1 MLQKKIEINKFYK
14 TINIQSKSN
23 MELVNNDAI
32 IQTIT
37 CPITWC
43 VMEDPVQGND
53 GNTYERSAIVAALQI
68 KKESPITRQPMTM
81 SDLKVNVALRYL
93 CDKYHEMARNV
104 SVPLVT
110 NPLSKPII
118 LDHAINKNANKLL
131 LTFNVNEESFPK
143 DLSAGHLS
151 QDIVLVIDRSGSM
164 HSQVEA
170 KDRNGQN
177 LENGLSIQDIVNHSA
192 KTVVKTLDAHSRI
205 CIIKFDGA
213 IDIVTPLTYAT
224 EPNKVQIM
232 TSIDSI
238 KPGGQ
243 TNIWGAIEKALEI
256 LDTREDKSRNSAILM
271 LTDGIPNVSPAQG
284 EVETLKRLRKT
295 KNFTTPIYTFG
306 FGYNLQPTL
315 LYNLAK
321 YSNGGNAHIPDGNMI
336 ATVFCNFIAT
346 ILCTVVM
353 NLQLHITPKQ
363 TNSASFNNLLVGD
376 FAYSFDPI
384 NQKYIYDIGT
394 VQHQQERNI
403 VLNFENKLD
412 FTYYYTYTIGG
423 QYYTSTEHSVD
434 ADSIAHYARNIT
446 SNSHILR
453 ATSVEYIR
461 KMINSNRINNL
472 LSTQASYDEL
482 VNLLELNR
490 CVHSQSFVD
499 GLLKNIKGDFANIGQ
514 VKLAIDQ
521 KYFKRWGEFYLDQLS
536 RSLNQQIKP
545 NFKDEGCMFGGEV
558 FETLVDKSSDIFNSL
573 EAPKPSLVV
582 YSNPQTSGNMF
593 YRGLSSMPSS
603 APISMASYNDPHG
616 GCVDSY
622 CMIAMFN
629 GTSKRLKDVQKF
641 DIIKSIDEN
650 NKIVGAK
657 VLCVVETIIE
667 SGIRNY
673 VSVNDVLI
681 TPWHPIKIG
690 LHGKEE
696 TWCFPGELFS
706 TYSYSSSSMITL
718 VLENHHVM
726 FINGLKCITL
736 GHNFTNHSKLIHPY
750 YGTNKVIENL
760 MHYFPE
766 DYANGKISV
775 KDSQISY
782 HTTTTNITQSVV
794 YYNTT
799 SLKEP
804 LLVY

>member
-1 MLQKKIEINKFYK
+1 
-14 TINIQSKSN
+14 
-23 MELVNNDAI
+23 MELFNNDAI
-32 IQTIT
+32 VQTIT
-37 CPITWC
+37 CPITC
-43 VMEDPVQGND
+43 CIMKDPVQGND
-53 GNTYERSAIVAALQI
+53 GNTYERSAIISALTI
-68 KKESPITRQPMTM
+68 KQESPITRQPMRI
-81 SDLKVNVALRYL
+81 SDLKVNVALRFL
-93 CDKYHEMARNV
+93 CDKYHQTLQ
-104 SVPLVT
+104 SVT
-110 NPLSKPII
+110 TQSSQDRLSKPII
-118 LDHAINKNANKLL
+118 LDHAINKNNDKLL
-131 LTFNVNEESFPK
+131 LTFNVNKESFPK
-143 DLSAGHLS
+143 DLSEGHLS

-192 KTVVKTLDAHSRI
+192 KTVVQTLDAHSRI
-205 CIIKFDGA
+205 CIIKFDNV
-213 IDIVTPLTYAT
+213 IDIVTPLMYAT
-224 EPNKVQIM
+224 ETNKVQIM
-232 TSIDSI
+232 TSINSI

-243 TNIWGAIEKALEI
+243 TNIWGAIEKALQI
-256 LDTREDKSRNSAILM
+256 LDGREDKSRNSAILM

-346 ILCTVVM
+346 ILCSVVM

-376 FAYSFDPI
+376 FAYNYDPI

-394 VQHQQERNI
+394 VQVQQERNI
-403 VLNFENKLD
+403 VLNFEDKLD
-412 FTYYYTYTIGG
+412 FTYYYTYTIEGKS
-423 QYYTSTEHSVD
+423 YTSSVHSVN
-434 ADSIAHYARNIT
+434 ADSIAHCVNNPAL
-446 SNSHILR
+446 NSHIYR

-461 KMINSNRINNL
+461 KMINANRINNL
-472 LSTQASYDEL
+472 LSTQTNYDEL
-482 VNLLELNR
+482 VKLLEENK
-490 CVHSQSFVD
+490 CSTSQPFVD

-521 KYFKRWGEFYLDQLS
+521 KYFRRWGEFYLDQLS

-558 FETLVDKSSDIFNSL
+558 FEALVDKSSDIFNSL
-573 EAPKPSLVV
+573 EAPTPSLVV
-582 YSNPQTSGNMF
+582 QQNSGNMF
-593 YRGLSSMPSS
+593 YRGLNLAPQ

-622 CMIAMFN
+622 CNIAMFD
-629 GTSKRLKDVQKF
+629 GTSKLLKDVQKF

-657 VLCVVETIIE
+657 VLCVLETLIE
-667 SGIRNY
+667 SGTRDY

-690 LHGKEE
+690 LHGKPE

-706 TYSYSSSSMITL
+706 TFKFPSSSMITL

-760 MHYFPE
+760 NYYFPE
-766 DYANGKISV
+766 DYAQGKITV
-775 KDSQISY
+775 KDTHINYKMSN
-782 HTTTTNITQSVV
+782 NITESVV
-794 YYNTT
+794 YH
-799 SLKEP
+799 SQALC
-804 LLVY
+804 VY

>member
-1 MLQKKIEINKFYK
+1 
-14 TINIQSKSN
+14 
-23 MELVNNDAI
+23 MELFNNDAI
-32 IQTIT
+32 VQTIT
-37 CPITWC
+37 CPITCC
-43 VMEDPVQGND
+43 VMKDPVQGND
-53 GNTYERSAIVAALQI
+53 GNTYERSAIMSALTI
-68 KKESPITRQPMTM
+68 KQESPITRQPMNI
-81 SDLKVNVALRYL
+81 SDLKVNVALRFL
-93 CDKYHEMARNV
+93 CDKYHQTFKNATTQN
-104 SVPLVT
+104 T
-110 NPLSKPII
+110 QDPLSKPII
-118 LDHAINKNANKLL
+118 LDHTISKNNDKLL

-143 DLSAGHLS
+143 NLNTCHLS

-205 CIIKFDGA
+205 CIIKFDNI
-213 IDIVTPLTYAT
+213 IDIVTPLMYAT
-224 EPNKVQIM
+224 ETNKVQIM
-232 TSIDSI
+232 TSIDTI

-243 TNIWGAIEKALEI
+243 TNIWGAIDKALQI
-256 LDTREDKSRNSAILM
+256 LDSRDDKSRNSAILM

-346 ILCTVVM
+346 ILCSVVM

-376 FAYSFDPI
+376 FAYNYDPI

-394 VQHQQERNI
+394 VQVQQERNI
-403 VLNFENKLD
+403 VLNFKDKLD
-412 FTYYYTYTIGG
+412 FDYYYTYAIGG
-423 QYYTSTEHSVD
+423 QSYTSIVQSVN
-434 ADSIAHYARNIT
+434 ADSISRYVTNID
-446 SNSHILR
+446 SYSHIYR

-461 KMINSNRINNL
+461 KMINSNRINNI
-472 LSTQASYDEL
+472 LSTQANYDEL
-482 VNLLELNR
+482 VKLLEENK
-490 CVHSQSFVD
+490 CSHSQPFVD

-514 VKLAIDQ
+514 VKLAIDT
-521 KYFKRWGEFYLDQLS
+521 KYFRRWGEFYLDQLS

-558 FETLVDKSSDIFNSL
+558 FEALVDKSSDIFNSL
-573 EAPKPSLVV
+573 EPPTPSLV
-582 YSNPQTSGNMF
+582 GNMF
-593 YRGLSSMPSS
+593 YRSLPSS
-603 APISMASYNDPHG
+603 APISMASYNDPQG

-622 CMIAMFN
+622 CKIAMFD
-629 GTSKRLKDVQKF
+629 GTSKLLKDVQKF
-641 DIIKSIDEN
+641 DIIKSIDQN

-657 VLCVVETIIE
+657 VLCVLETLIE
-667 SGIRNY
+667 SGYRDYTNING
-673 VSVNDVLI
+673 VLI
-681 TPWHPIKIG
+681 TPWHPIKFG
-690 LHGKEE
+690 LYGKEE

-706 TYSYSSSSMITL
+706 TYSFPSSSMITL

-726 FINGLKCITL
+726 IINGLKCITL
-736 GHNFTNHSKLIHPY
+736 GHNFTYHPKLIHPY

-766 DYANGKISV
+766 DFANGKISV
-775 KDSQISY
+775 KDTHISY
-782 HTTTTNITQSVV
+782 HTSQTSNITQSVI

-799 SLKEP
+799 CLKKP
-804 LLVY
+804 LVAY

>member
-1 MLQKKIEINKFYK
+1 
-14 TINIQSKSN
+14 
-23 MELVNNDAI
+23 MELFNNDTI

-37 CPITWC
+37 CPITQC
-43 VMEDPVQGND
+43 VMKDPVQGND
-53 GNTYERSAIVAALQI
+53 GNTYERSAITSALAI
-68 KKESPITRQPMTM
+68 KQESPITRQPMRI
-81 SDLKVNVALRYL
+81 SDLKVNVALRFL
-93 CDKYHEMARNV
+93 CDKYHQTSQ
-104 SVPLVT
+104 SVTTQHNEDPS
-110 NPLSKPII
+110 SKPII
-118 LDHAINKNANKLL
+118 LDHSISKNNNKLL

-143 DLSAGHLS
+143 NLSAGHLS

-164 HSQVEA
+164 HTQVEA

-192 KTVVKTLDAHSRI
+192 KTIVQTLDTQSRI
-205 CIIKFDGA
+205 CIIKFDNV
-213 IDIVTPLTYAT
+213 IDVVTPLMYAT
-224 EPNKVQIM
+224 EINKIQIM
-232 TSIDSI
+232 TSIDTI

-243 TNIWGAIEKALEI
+243 TNIWGALEKALQI
-256 LDTREDKSRNSAILM
+256 LDGREDKSRNSAILM

-306 FGYNLQPTL
+306 FGYNLQTTL

-346 ILCTVVM
+346 ILCSVVM

-376 FAYSFDPI
+376 FAYNYDPI

-394 VQHQQERNI
+394 IQLQQERNI
-403 VLNFENKLD
+403 VLNFEDKLD
-412 FTYYYTYTIGG
+412 FTYYYTYAIGG
-423 QYYTSTEHSVD
+423 KSYTSNVYSVN
-434 ADSIAHYARNIT
+434 ADSIASYVTNID
-446 SNSHILR
+446 SNSHIYR
-453 ATSVEYIR
+453 ATCVEYIR

-472 LSTQASYDEL
+472 LSTETSYNEL
-482 VNLLELNR
+482 VKLLEENKYS
-490 CVHSQSFVD
+490 HSQPFVD

-514 VKLAIDQ
+514 VKLAIDT
-521 KYFKRWGEFYLDQLS
+521 KYFRRWGEFYLDQLS

-558 FETLVDKSSDIFNSL
+558 FEALVDKSSDIFNSL
-573 EAPKPSLVV
+573 EPPTPSLVAQQN
-582 YSNPQTSGNMF
+582 SRNML
-593 YRGLSSMPSS
+593 YRSLPSS
-603 APISMASYNDPHG
+603 APISMASYNDPRG

-622 CMIAMFN
+622 CKIAMFD
-629 GTSKRLKDVQKF
+629 GTSKLLKDVKKF

-657 VLCVVETIIE
+657 VLCVVETLIE
-667 SGIRNY
+667 SGYRNY
-673 VSVNDVLI
+673 VNINGVLI
-681 TPWHPIKIG
+681 TPWHPIKFG
-690 LHGKEE
+690 LHGKTE
-696 TWCFPGELFS
+696 TWWFPGELFS
-706 TYSYSSSSMITL
+706 TYSYPSTSMITL

-726 FINGLKCITL
+726 IINGLKCITL
-736 GHNFTNHSKLIHPY
+736 GHNFTNHTKLIHPY

-760 MHYFPE
+760 MYYFPE
-766 DYANGKISV
+766 DYEHGKISV
-775 KDSQISY
+775 KDSHIGY
-782 HTTTTNITQSVV
+782 HTTSTSTSTITQSVV

-799 SLKEP
+799 SVKEP
-804 LLVY
+804 LVVC

>member
-1 MLQKKIEINKFYK
+1 
-14 TINIQSKSN
+14 
-23 MELVNNDAI
+23 MELINNDTI

-37 CPITWC
+37 CPITQC
-43 VMEDPVQGND
+43 VMKDPVQGND
-53 GNTYERSAIVAALQI
+53 GNTYERSAIISALTI
-68 KKESPITRQPMTM
+68 KQESPITRQPMRV
-81 SDLKVNVALRYL
+81 SDLKVNVALRFL
-93 CDKYHEMARNV
+93 CDKYHQISQ
-104 SVPLVT
+104 SVTTQHTEHPS
-110 NPLSKPII
+110 SKPII
-118 LDHAINKNANKLL
+118 LDHTISKNNSKLL

-143 DLSAGHLS
+143 NLSAGHLS
-151 QDIVLVIDRSGSM
+151 QDVVLVIDRSGSM

-177 LENGLSIQDIVNHSA
+177 MENGLSIQDIVNHSA
-192 KTVVKTLDAHSRI
+192 KTIVKTLDPHSRI
-205 CIIKFDGA
+205 CIIKFDNI
-213 IDIVTPLTYAT
+213 IDIVTPLMYAT
-224 EPNKVQIM
+224 ETNKVQIM
-232 TSIDSI
+232 TSIDTI

-243 TNIWGAIEKALEI
+243 TNIWGALEKALQI
-256 LDTREDKSRNSAILM
+256 LDGREDKSRNSAILM

-306 FGYNLQPTL
+306 FGYNLQTTL

-346 ILCTVVM
+346 ILCSVVM
-353 NLQLHITPKQ
+353 NLQLHITPKR

-376 FAYSFDPI
+376 FAYNYDPI

-394 VQHQQERNI
+394 VQLQQERNI
-403 VLNFENKLD
+403 VLNFEDKLD
-412 FTYYYTYTIGG
+412 FDYYYTYAIGG
-423 QYYTSTEHSVD
+423 QSYTSTGHNVN
-434 ADSIAHYARNIT
+434 ADSIARYVTNID
-446 SNSHILR
+446 SNSHIYR
-453 ATSVEYIR
+453 ATCVEYIR
-461 KMINSNRINNL
+461 KMINANRINNL

-482 VNLLELNR
+482 VKLLEENKYS
-490 CVHSQSFVD
+490 HSQPFVD

-514 VKLAIDQ
+514 VKLAIDT
-521 KYFKRWGEFYLDQLS
+521 KYFRRWGEFYLDQLS

-558 FETLVDKSSDIFNSL
+558 FEALVDKSSDIFNSL
-573 EAPKPSLVV
+573 EPPTPSLVV
-582 YSNPQTSGNMF
+582 QQSGNMF
-593 YRGLSSMPSS
+593 YRSLPSS

-622 CMIAMFN
+622 CKIAMFD
-629 GTSKRLKDVQKF
+629 GTSKLLKDVQKF

-657 VLCVVETIIE
+657 VLCVVETLIE
-667 SGIRNY
+667 SGYRDY
-673 VSVNDVLI
+673 VNINGVLI
-681 TPWHPIKIG
+681 TPWHPIKFG
-690 LHGKEE
+690 LHGKTE
-696 TWCFPGELFS
+696 TWWFPGELFS
-706 TYSYSSSSMITL
+706 TYSYPSSSMITL
-718 VLENHHVM
+718 VLETHHVM

-760 MHYFPE
+760 MYYFPE
-766 DYANGKISV
+766 DYAHGKISV
-775 KDSQISY
+775 KSKHIGY
-782 HTTTTNITQSVV
+782 HTTSTSTSTSTSTITHSVV

-799 SLKEP
+799 SVKEP
-804 LLVY
+804 LVIY

>member
-1 MLQKKIEINKFYK
+1 
-14 TINIQSKSN
+14 
-23 MELVNNDAI
+23 MELLNNDAI

-37 CPITWC
+37 CPITCC
-43 VMEDPVQGND
+43 VMTNPVQGND

-68 KKESPITRQPMTM
+68 KQESPITRQPMTLT
-81 SDLKVNVALRYL
+81 DLKVNVALRFL

-104 SVPLVT
+104 SAPLVAE
-110 NPLSKPII
+110 PLSKPII
-118 LDHAINKNANKLL
+118 LDHSISKNTNKLL
-131 LTFNVNEESFPK
+131 LTFNVNNESFPK

-192 KTVVKTLDAHSRI
+192 KTVVQTLDPQSRI
-205 CIIKFDGA
+205 CIIKFDGT
-213 IDIVTPLTYAT
+213 IDIVTPLMYAT
-224 EPNKVQIM
+224 ETNKVQIM

-238 KPGGQ
+238 KPDGQ

-256 LDTREDKSRNSAILM
+256 LDTRADKSRNSAILM
-271 LTDGIPNVSPAQG
+271 LTDGIPNISPAQG
-284 EVETLKRLRKT
+284 EVETLKKLRKT

-346 ILCTVVM
+346 ILCSVVM
-353 NLQLHITPKQ
+353 NLQLHVIPKENN
-363 TNSASFNNLLVGD
+363 TSCFNNLCVGD
-376 FAYSFDPI
+376 FAYTYDPI

-394 VQHQQERNI
+394 VQYQQERNV
-403 VLNFENKLD
+403 VLNFEDKLD
-412 FTYYYTYTIGG
+412 FIYYYTYTIGG
-423 QYYTSTEHSVD
+423 KLFTSPSVSVN
-434 ADSIAHYARNIT
+434 ANSIVHYLTNENMNT
-446 SNSHILR
+446 HIIR
-453 ATSVEYIR
+453 ASAVEYIR
-461 KMINSNRINNL
+461 KMINANRINNL

-482 VNLLELNR
+482 VKLLEENK
-490 CVHSQSFVD
+490 CAFSQSFVD

-545 NFKDEGCMFGGEV
+545 NFKDEGCMFGGAV
-558 FETLVDKSSDIFNSL
+558 FEALVDKSSDIFNNL
-573 EAPKPSLVV
+573 KPPTPSLIVH
-582 YSNPQTSGNMF
+582 NTSPSTGNIF
-593 YRGLSSMPSS
+593 YRSLS
-603 APISMASYNDPHG
+603 SMASYNDPRG

-622 CMIAMFN
+622 CMITMFN
-629 GTSKRLKDVQKF
+629 GTSKRLKDVKKF
-641 DIIKSIDEN
+641 DIIKSIDKN

-667 SGIRNY
+667 SGYRDY
-673 VSVNDVLI
+673 VSVNGVLI
-681 TPWHPIKIG
+681 TPWHPIKFG

-706 TYSYSSSSMITL
+706 TFKFPSSSMITL

-726 FINGLKCITL
+726 FIGGLKCITL

-760 MHYFPE
+760 NHYFPE

-775 KDSQISY
+775 KDSHISY
-782 HTTTTNITQSVV
+782 HTTSTATSTITESVV
-794 YYNTT
+794 YNTQ
-799 SLKEP
+799 SLC
-804 LLVY
+804 VY

>member
-1 MLQKKIEINKFYK
+1 
-14 TINIQSKSN
+14 
-23 MELVNNDAI
+23 MELFNNDAI

-37 CPITWC
+37 CPITHC
-43 VMEDPVQGND
+43 VMKDPVQGND
-53 GNTYERSAIVAALQI
+53 GNTYERSAIVAALAI
-68 KKESPITRQPMTM
+68 KQESPITREPMRT
-81 SDLKVNVALRYL
+81 SDLKVNVPLRFL
-93 CDKYHEMARNV
+93 CDKYHQTLT
-104 SVPLVT
+104 SVTTQHPS
-110 NPLSKPII
+110 SKPII
-118 LDHAINKNANKLL
+118 LDHTITKSNSKLL
-131 LTFNVNEESFPK
+131 LTFNVNKESFPK
-143 DLSAGHLS
+143 DLGAGHLS

-192 KTVVKTLDAHSRI
+192 KTVVQTLDEHSRI
-205 CIIKFDGA
+205 CIIKFDNV
-213 IDIVTPLTYAT
+213 IDVVTPLMYAT
-224 EPNKVQIM
+224 EANKVQIM
-232 TSIDSI
+232 TSINSI

-243 TNIWGAIEKALEI
+243 TNIWGALEKALQI
-256 LDTREDKSRNSAILM
+256 LDGRDDKTRNSAILM

-306 FGYNLQPTL
+306 FGYNLQTTL
-315 LYNLAK
+315 LYDLAK

-346 ILCTVVM
+346 ILCSVVM

-394 VQHQQERNI
+394 VQVQQERNI
-403 VLNFENKLD
+403 VLNFEDKLD
-412 FTYYYTYTIGG
+412 FDYYYTYAIGG
-423 QYYTSTEHSVD
+423 QSYTSIRHSVN
-434 ADSIAHYARNIT
+434 ADSIAHYVNNPAL
-446 SNSHILR
+446 NSHIYR

-472 LSTQASYDEL
+472 LSTEANYNEL
-482 VNLLELNR
+482 VKLLEENK
-490 CVHSQSFVD
+490 CSHSQAFVN

-514 VKLAIDQ
+514 VKLAIDT
-521 KYFKRWGEFYLDQLS
+521 KYFRRWGEFYLDQLS

-558 FETLVDKSSDIFNSL
+558 FEALVDKSSDIFNSL

-582 YSNPQTSGNMF
+582 HNHAQNSGNMF
-593 YRGLSSMPSS
+593 YRGLSASS
-603 APISMASYNDPHG
+603 GPISMASYNDPHG

-622 CMIAMFN
+622 CTINMFN
-629 GTSKRLKDVQKF
+629 GTSKLLKDVKKF

-657 VLCVVETIIE
+657 VLCVVETLIG
-667 SGIRNY
+667 SGYRDYANING
-673 VSVNDVLI
+673 VLI

-690 LHGKEE
+690 LHGKKE
-696 TWCFPGELFS
+696 TWHFPGELFS
-706 TYSYSSSSMITL
+706 TFKLPSSSMITL

-760 MHYFPE
+760 NHYFPE
-766 DYANGKISV
+766 EYANGKITV
-775 KDSQISY
+775 QDSHISY
-782 HTTTTNITQSVV
+782 HTKSTSTSTITEGVV
-794 YYNTT
+794 YYNTA

-804 LLVY
+804 LVVY

>member
-1 MLQKKIEINKFYK
+1 
-14 TINIQSKSN
+14 
-23 MELVNNDAI
+23 MELFNNDAI

-37 CPITWC
+37 CPITHC
-43 VMEDPVQGND
+43 VMKDPVQGND
-53 GNTYERSAIVAALQI
+53 GNTYERSAIISALAI
-68 KKESPITRQPMTM
+68 KQESPITREPMRT
-81 SDLKVNVALRYL
+81 SDLKVNVALRFL
-93 CDKYHEMARNV
+93 CDKYHQAFQSATSQHAEDP
-104 SVPLVT
+104 S
-110 NPLSKPII
+110 SKPII
-118 LDHAINKNANKLL
+118 LDHTISKNNSKLL
-131 LTFNVNEESFPK
+131 LTFNVNNESFPK

-177 LENGLSIQDIVNHSA
+177 MENGLSIQDIVNHSA
-192 KTVVKTLDAHSRI
+192 KTIVQTLDAQSRI
-205 CIIKFDGA
+205 CIIKFDNV
-213 IDIVTPLTYAT
+213 IEVVVPLMCACNA
-224 EPNKVQIM
+224 NKVQIM
-232 TSIDSI
+232 ESIDTI

-243 TNIWGAIEKALEI
+243 TNIWGAVEKALQI
-256 LDTREDKSRNSAILM
+256 LDSRDDKSRNSAILM

-306 FGYNLQPTL
+306 FGYNLQTTL

-346 ILCTVVM
+346 ILCSVVM

-363 TNSASFNNLLVGD
+363 NNSATFNNLLVGD

-384 NQKYIYDIGT
+384 NEKYIYDIGT
-394 VQHQQERNI
+394 VQVQQERNI
-403 VLNFENKLD
+403 VLNFEDKLD
-412 FTYYYTYTIGG
+412 FDYYYTYAIGG
-423 QYYTSTEHSVD
+423 KSYTSTVISVTP
-434 ADSIAHYARNIT
+434 DSIAHCVNNP
-446 SNSHILR
+446 SLNSHIYR

-472 LSTQASYDEL
+472 LSTEANYNEL
-482 VNLLELNR
+482 VKLLEENK
-490 CVHSQSFVD
+490 CPHSQPFVN

-514 VKLAIDQ
+514 VKLAIDT

-558 FETLVDKSSDIFNSL
+558 FEALVDKSSDIFNSL
-573 EAPKPSLVV
+573 APPKPSLVV
-582 YSNPQTSGNMF
+582 HNHAQNSGNMF
-593 YRGLSSMPSS
+593 YRGFSSLSSS
-603 APISMASYNDPHG
+603 APISMASYNDPQG
-616 GCVDSY
+616 GCIDSY
-622 CMIAMFN
+622 CRISMFN
-629 GTSKRLKDVQKF
+629 GTSKLLKDVKKF

-657 VLCVVETIIE
+657 VLCVVETLIE
-667 SGIRNY
+667 SGYRDYANING
-673 VSVNDVLI
+673 VLI

-690 LHGKEE
+690 LHGKKE

-706 TYSYSSSSMITL
+706 TYSYPSSSMITL

-760 MHYFPE
+760 NYYFPE
-766 DYANGKISV
+766 DYAHGKITV
-775 KDSQISY
+775 KDTHINYKMSG
-782 HTTTTNITQSVV
+782 NITESVV
-794 YYNTT
+794 YH
-799 SLKEP
+799 SQALC
-804 LLVY
+804 VY

>member
-1 MLQKKIEINKFYK
+1 
-14 TINIQSKSN
+14 
-23 MELVNNDAI
+23 MELLNNDAI

-37 CPITWC
+37 CPITCC
-43 VMEDPVQGND
+43 VMTNPVQGND

-68 KKESPITRQPMTM
+68 KQESPITRQPMTLT
-81 SDLKVNVALRYL
+81 DLKVNVALRFL

-104 SVPLVT
+104 SAPLVAE
-110 NPLSKPII
+110 PLSKPII
-118 LDHAINKNANKLL
+118 LDHSISKNTNKLL
-131 LTFNVNEESFPK
+131 LTFNVNNESFPK

-192 KTVVKTLDAHSRI
+192 KTVVQTLDPQSRI
-205 CIIKFDGA
+205 CIIKFDGT
-213 IDIVTPLTYAT
+213 IDIVTPLMYAT
-224 EPNKVQIM
+224 ETNKVQIM

-238 KPGGQ
+238 KPDGQ

-256 LDTREDKSRNSAILM
+256 LDTRADKSRNSAILM
-271 LTDGIPNVSPAQG
+271 LTDGIPNISPAQG
-284 EVETLKRLRKT
+284 EVETLKKLRKT

-346 ILCTVVM
+346 ILCSVIM
-353 NLQLHITPKQ
+353 NLQLHVIPKEN
-363 TNSASFNNLLVGD
+363 NSACFNNLCVGD
-376 FAYSFDPI
+376 FAYTYDPI

-394 VQHQQERNI
+394 VQYQQERNV
-403 VLNFENKLD
+403 VLNFEDKLD
-412 FTYYYTYTIGG
+412 FIYYYTYTIGG
-423 QYYTSTEHSVD
+423 KLFTSRSVSVN
-434 ADSIAHYARNIT
+434 ANSIVHYLTNENMNT
-446 SNSHILR
+446 HIIR
-453 ATSVEYIR
+453 ASAVEYIR
-461 KMINSNRINNL
+461 KMINANRINNL

-482 VNLLELNR
+482 VKLLEENK
-490 CVHSQSFVD
+490 CAFSQSFVD

-545 NFKDEGCMFGGEV
+545 NFKDEGCMFGGAV
-558 FETLVDKSSDIFNSL
+558 FEALVDKSSDIFNNL
-573 EAPKPSLVV
+573 KPPTPSLIVH
-582 YSNPQTSGNMF
+582 NTSPSTGNVF
-593 YRGLSSMPSS
+593 YRSLS
-603 APISMASYNDPHG
+603 SMASYNDPRG

-622 CMIAMFN
+622 CMITMFN
-629 GTSKRLKDVQKF
+629 GTSKRLKDVKKF
-641 DIIKSIDEN
+641 DIIKSIDKN

-667 SGIRNY
+667 SGYRDY
-673 VSVNDVLI
+673 VSVNGVLI
-681 TPWHPIKIG
+681 TPWHPIKFG

-706 TYSYSSSSMITL
+706 TFKFPSSSMITL

-726 FINGLKCITL
+726 FIGGLKCITL

-760 MHYFPE
+760 NHYFPE

-775 KDSQISY
+775 KDSHISY
-782 HTTTTNITQSVV
+782 HTTSTATSTITESVV
-794 YYNTT
+794 YNTQ
-799 SLKEP
+799 SLC
-804 LLVY
+804 VY

>member
-1 MLQKKIEINKFYK
+1 
-14 TINIQSKSN
+14 
-23 MELVNNDAI
+23 MELLNNDAI

-37 CPITWC
+37 CPITCC
-43 VMEDPVQGND
+43 VMTYPVQGND

-68 KKESPITRQPMTM
+68 KQESPITRQPMTLA
-81 SDLKVNVALRYL
+81 DLKVNVPLRFL

-104 SVPLVT
+104 SVSHVAE
-110 NPLSKPII
+110 PLSKPII
-118 LDHAINKNANKLL
+118 LDHSISKNTNKLL
-131 LTFNVNEESFPK
+131 LTFNVNKESFPK
-143 DLSAGHLS
+143 DLNAGHLS

-164 HSQVEA
+164 QSQVEA

-192 KTVVKTLDAHSRI
+192 KTVVKTLDPHSRI
-205 CIIKFDGA
+205 CIIKFDGT
-213 IDIVTPLTYAT
+213 IDIVTPLMFAT

-256 LDTREDKSRNSAILM
+256 LDTRADKSRNSAILM

-284 EVETLKRLRKT
+284 EVETLKKLRKT

-306 FGYNLQPTL
+306 FGYNLQPSL

-346 ILCTVVM
+346 ILCSVVM
-353 NLQLHITPKQ
+353 NLQLHVIPKENN
-363 TNSASFNNLLVGD
+363 TSCFNNLCIGD
-376 FAYSFDPI
+376 YAYTYDPI

-394 VQHQQERNI
+394 VQYQQERNI
-403 VLNFENKLD
+403 VLNFEDKLD
-412 FTYYYTYTIGG
+412 FVYYYTYTIEG
-423 QYYTSTEHSVD
+423 QLYTSPSVSVN
-434 ADSIAHYARNIT
+434 ADSIVHYLTNENMNAHIYRT
-446 SNSHILR
+446 S
-453 ATSVEYIR
+453 AVDYIR
-461 KMINSNRINNL
+461 KMINANRINNL

-482 VNLLELNR
+482 VTLLEENK
-490 CVHSQSFVD
+490 CASSQSFVD

-514 VKLAIDQ
+514 VKLAIDP

-536 RSLNQQIKP
+536 RSLNQQMKP

-558 FETLVDKSSDIFNSL
+558 FEALVDKSSDIFNNL
-573 EAPKPSLVV
+573 KPPTPSLIVH
-582 YSNPQTSGNMF
+582 SATPSTGNVI
-593 YRGLSSMPSS
+593 YRSLAS
-603 APISMASYNDPHG
+603 ISMSSYNDPRG

-622 CMIAMFN
+622 CMINMFN

-641 DIIKSIDEN
+641 DIIKSIDKN

-657 VLCVVETIIE
+657 VLCVLETIIE
-667 SGIRNY
+667 SGYRDY
-673 VSVNDVLI
+673 VNVNGVLI
-681 TPWHPIKIG
+681 TPWHPIKFG

-706 TYSYSSSSMITL
+706 TFKFPSSSMITL

-750 YGTNKVIENL
+750 YGTNKVLENL
-760 MHYFPE
+760 NYYFPE

-775 KDSQISY
+775 KDSHISY
-782 HTTTTNITQSVV
+782 HTTLTSTSTFTESVV
-794 YYNTT
+794 YNTQ
-799 SLKEP
+799 SLC
-804 LLVY
+804 VC

>member
-1 MLQKKIEINKFYK
+1 
-14 TINIQSKSN
+14 
-23 MELVNNDAI
+23 MEHVNNDAI

-37 CPITWC
+37 CPITCC
-43 VMEDPVQGND
+43 VMKDPVQGND

-68 KKESPITRQPMTM
+68 KQESPITRQPMTLT
-81 SDLKVNVALRYL
+81 DLKVNVALRFL
-93 CDKYHEMARNV
+93 CDKYHEMTRNV
-104 SVPLVT
+104 SAPLVAE
-110 NPLSKPII
+110 PLSKPII
-118 LDHAINKNANKLL
+118 LDHSISKNTNKLL
-131 LTFNVNEESFPK
+131 LTFNVNNESFPK
-143 DLSAGHLS
+143 DLNAGHLS

-192 KTVVKTLDAHSRI
+192 KTVVQTLDPQSRI
-205 CIIKFDGA
+205 CIIKFDGT
-213 IDIVTPLTYAT
+213 IDIVTPLMYAT
-224 EPNKVQIM
+224 ETNKVQIM

-256 LDTREDKSRNSAILM
+256 LDTRADKSKNSAILM
-271 LTDGIPNVSPAQG
+271 LTDGIPNISPAQG
-284 EVETLKRLRKT
+284 EVETLKKLRKT

-346 ILCTVVM
+346 ILCSVVM
-353 NLQLHITPKQ
+353 NLQLHVIPKEN
-363 TNSASFNNLLVGD
+363 NSACFNNLCVGD
-376 FAYSFDPI
+376 FAYTYDPI

-394 VQHQQERNI
+394 VQYQQERNV
-403 VLNFENKLD
+403 VLNFEDKLD
-412 FTYYYTYTIGG
+412 FIYYYTYTIGG
-423 QYYTSTEHSVD
+423 KLFTSRSVSVN
-434 ADSIAHYARNIT
+434 ANSIVHYLTNENMNT
-446 SNSHILR
+446 HIIR
-453 ATSVEYIR
+453 ASAVEYIR
-461 KMINSNRINNL
+461 KMINANRINNL

-482 VNLLELNR
+482 VKLLEENK
-490 CVHSQSFVD
+490 CAFSQSFVD

-545 NFKDEGCMFGGEV
+545 NFKDEGCMFGGAV
-558 FETLVDKSSDIFNSL
+558 FEALVDKSSDIFNNL
-573 EAPKPSLVV
+573 KPPTPSLIVH
-582 YSNPQTSGNMF
+582 NTSPSTGNVF
-593 YRGLSSMPSS
+593 YRSLS
-603 APISMASYNDPHG
+603 SMASYNDPQG

-622 CMIAMFN
+622 CMITMFN
-629 GTSKRLKDVQKF
+629 GTSKRLKDVKKF
-641 DIIKSIDEN
+641 DIIKSIDKN

-667 SGIRNY
+667 SGYRDY
-673 VSVNDVLI
+673 VSVNGVLI
-681 TPWHPIKIG
+681 TPWHPIKFG

-706 TYSYSSSSMITL
+706 TFKFPSSSMITL

-726 FINGLKCITL
+726 FIGGLKCITL

-760 MHYFPE
+760 NHYFPE

-775 KDSQISY
+775 KDSHISY
-782 HTTTTNITQSVV
+782 HTTSTATSTITESVV
-794 YYNTT
+794 YNTQ
-799 SLKEP
+799 SLC
-804 LLVY
+804 VC

>member
-1 MLQKKIEINKFYK
+1 
-14 TINIQSKSN
+14 
-23 MELVNNDAI
+23 MELFNNDAI
-32 IQTIT
+32 VQTIT
-37 CPITWC
+37 CPITC
-43 VMEDPVQGND
+43 CIMKDPVQGND
-53 GNTYERSAIVAALQI
+53 GNTYERSAIISALTI
-68 KKESPITRQPMTM
+68 KQESPITRQPMRI
-81 SDLKVNVALRYL
+81 SDLKVNVALRFL
-93 CDKYHEMARNV
+93 CDKYHQTLQ
-104 SVPLVT
+104 SVT
-110 NPLSKPII
+110 TQSSQDRLSKPII
-118 LDHAINKNANKLL
+118 LDHAINKNNDKLL
-131 LTFNVNEESFPK
+131 LTFNVNKESFPK
-143 DLSAGHLS
+143 DLSEGHLS

-192 KTVVKTLDAHSRI
+192 KTVVQTLDAHSRI
-205 CIIKFDGA
+205 CIIKFDNV
-213 IDIVTPLTYAT
+213 IDIVTPLMYAT
-224 EPNKVQIM
+224 ETNKVQIM
-232 TSIDSI
+232 TSINSI

-243 TNIWGAIEKALEI
+243 TNIWGAIEKALQI
-256 LDTREDKSRNSAILM
+256 LDGREDKSRNSAILM

-346 ILCTVVM
+346 ILCSVVM

-376 FAYSFDPI
+376 FAYNYDPI

-394 VQHQQERNI
+394 VQVQQERNI
-403 VLNFENKLD
+403 VLNFEDKLD
-412 FTYYYTYTIGG
+412 FTYYYTYTIEGKS
-423 QYYTSTEHSVD
+423 YTSSVHSVN
-434 ADSIAHYARNIT
+434 ADSIAHCVNNPAL
-446 SNSHILR
+446 NSHIYR

-461 KMINSNRINNL
+461 KMINANRINNL
-472 LSTQASYDEL
+472 LSTQTNYDEL
-482 VNLLELNR
+482 VKLLEENK
-490 CVHSQSFVD
+490 CSTSQPFVD

-521 KYFKRWGEFYLDQLS
+521 KYFRRWGEFYLDQLS

-558 FETLVDKSSDIFNSL
+558 FEALVDKSSDIFNSL
-573 EAPKPSLVV
+573 EAPTPSLVV
-582 YSNPQTSGNMF
+582 QQNSGNMF
-593 YRGLSSMPSS
+593 YRGLNLAPQ

-622 CMIAMFN
+622 CNIAMFD
-629 GTSKRLKDVQKF
+629 GTSKLLKDVQKF

-657 VLCVVETIIE
+657 VLCVLETLIE
-667 SGIRNY
+667 SGSRDY
-673 VSVNDVLI
+673 VSINGVLI

-690 LHGKEE
+690 LHGKPE

-706 TYSYSSSSMITL
+706 TFKFPSSSMITL

-760 MHYFPE
+760 NYYFPE
-766 DYANGKISV
+766 DYAQGKITV
-775 KDSQISY
+775 KDTHINYKMSN
-782 HTTTTNITQSVV
+782 NITESVV
-794 YYNTT
+794 YH
-799 SLKEP
+799 SQALC
-804 LLVY
+804 VY

>member
-1 MLQKKIEINKFYK
+1 
-14 TINIQSKSN
+14 
-23 MELVNNDAI
+23 MELFNDAV

-37 CPITWC
+37 CPITC
-43 VMEDPVQGND
+43 CAMKDPVQGND

-68 KKESPITRQPMTM
+68 KQESPITREPMTLT
-81 SDLKVNVALRYL
+81 DLKVNVALRYL
-93 CDKYHEMARNV
+93 CDKYHETFQ
-104 SVPLVT
+104 SVT
-110 NPLSKPII
+110 SQSSQTKSKKPII
-118 LDHAINKNANKLL
+118 LDHSISKNSNNLL
-131 LTFNVNEESFPK
+131 LTFNVNKESFPK
-143 DLSAGHLS
+143 DMNEGHLS

-164 HSQVEA
+164 NTQVEA

-205 CIIKFDGA
+205 CIIKFDGS
-213 IDIVTPLTYAT
+213 IDVVTPLMFAT
-224 EPNKVQIM
+224 ETNKIQIM

-243 TNIWGAIEKALEI
+243 TNIWGAIEKALHI
-256 LDTREDKSRNSAILM
+256 LDDREDKSRNSAILM
-271 LTDGIPNVSPAQG
+271 LTDGIPNISPAQG
-284 EVETLKRLRKT
+284 EVETLKKLRKT

-306 FGYNLQPTL
+306 FGYNLQPSL

-346 ILCTVVM
+346 ILCSVVM
-353 NLQLHITPKQ
+353 NLQLHVIPKENN
-363 TNSASFNNLLVGD
+363 TSCFNNLCVGD
-376 FAYSFDPI
+376 FAYTYDPI

-394 VQHQQERNI
+394 VQLQQERNI
-403 VLNFENKLD
+403 VLNYETKLD
-412 FTYYYTYTIGG
+412 FIYYYTYTIGG
-423 QYYTSTEHSVD
+423 QSYTSRSVSVTD
-434 ADSIAHYARNIT
+434 DSIVHYLTNENMNAHI
-446 SNSHILR
+446 IR
-453 ATSVEYIR
+453 ATCVDIIR

-482 VNLLELNR
+482 VKLLEENK
-490 CVHSQSFVD
+490 CAPSQPFVD

-558 FETLVDKSSDIFNSL
+558 FETLVDKSSDIFNTL
-573 EAPKPSLVV
+573 EPPTPSLIVH
-582 YSNPQTSGNMF
+582 NTSPSTGNVF
-593 YRGLSSMPSS
+593 YRSLS
-603 APISMASYNDPHG
+603 SMASYNDPRG

-622 CMIAMFN
+622 CMITMFN
-629 GTSKRLKDVQKF
+629 GTSKRLKDLQKF
-641 DIIKSIDEN
+641 DIIKSIDKN

-667 SGIRNY
+667 SGYRHY
-673 VSVNDVLI
+673 VNVNGALI

-706 TYSYSSSSMITL
+706 TFKLPSSSMITL

-736 GHNFTNHSKLIHPY
+736 GHNFTNHSKLVHPY
-750 YGTNKVIENL
+750 YGTNKVLETLNY
-760 MHYFPE
+760 YFPE
-766 DYANGKISV
+766 DYAKGKISV
-775 KDSQISY
+775 KDSHISY
-782 HTTTTNITQSVV
+782 HNSTSNITDSVV
-794 YYNTT
+794 YNTR
-799 SLKEP
+799 SLCIC
-804 LLVY
+804 

>member
-1 MLQKKIEINKFYK
+1 
-14 TINIQSKSN
+14 
-23 MELVNNDAI
+23 MEHVNNDAI

-37 CPITWC
+37 CPITCC
-43 VMEDPVQGND
+43 VMKDPVQGND

-68 KKESPITRQPMTM
+68 KQESPITRQPMTLT
-81 SDLKVNVALRYL
+81 DLKVNVALRFL

-104 SVPLVT
+104 SAPLVA

-118 LDHAINKNANKLL
+118 LDHAISKNANKLL
-131 LTFNVNEESFPK
+131 LTFNVNNESFPK
-143 DLSAGHLS
+143 DLNEGHLS

-164 HSQVEA
+164 NSQVEA

-177 LENGLSIQDIVNHSA
+177 MENGLSIQDIVNHSA
-192 KTVVKTLDAHSRI
+192 KTVVQTLDPQSRI
-205 CIIKFDGA
+205 CIIKFDGS
-213 IDIVTPLTYAT
+213 IDIVTPLMYAT
-224 EPNKVQIM
+224 ETNKVQIM

-256 LDTREDKSRNSAILM
+256 LDTRADKSKNSAILM
-271 LTDGIPNVSPAQG
+271 LTDGIPNISPAQG
-284 EVETLKRLRKT
+284 EVETLKKLRKT

-346 ILCTVVM
+346 ILCSVVM
-353 NLQLHITPKQ
+353 NLQLHVIPKEN
-363 TNSASFNNLLVGD
+363 NSACFNNLCVGD
-376 FAYSFDPI
+376 FAYTYDPI

-394 VQHQQERNI
+394 VQYQQERNV
-403 VLNFENKLD
+403 VLNFEDKLD
-412 FTYYYTYTIGG
+412 FIYYYTYTIGG
-423 QYYTSTEHSVD
+423 KLFTSRSVSVN
-434 ADSIAHYARNIT
+434 ANSIVHYLTNENMNT
-446 SNSHILR
+446 HIIR
-453 ATSVEYIR
+453 ASAVEYIR
-461 KMINSNRINNL
+461 KMINANRINNL

-482 VNLLELNR
+482 VKLLEENK
-490 CVHSQSFVD
+490 CTFSQSFVD

-545 NFKDEGCMFGGEV
+545 NFKDEGCMFGGAV
-558 FETLVDKSSDIFNSL
+558 FEALVDKSSDIFNNL
-573 EAPKPSLVV
+573 KPPTPSLIVH
-582 YSNPQTSGNMF
+582 NTSPSTGNIF
-593 YRGLSSMPSS
+593 YRSLS
-603 APISMASYNDPHG
+603 SMASYNDPQG

-622 CMIAMFN
+622 CMITMFN
-629 GTSKRLKDVQKF
+629 GTSKRLKDVKKF
-641 DIIKSIDEN
+641 DIIKSVDKN

-667 SGIRNY
+667 SGYRDY
-673 VSVNDVLI
+673 VSVNGVLI
-681 TPWHPIKIG
+681 TPWHPIKFG

-706 TYSYSSSSMITL
+706 TFKFPSSSMITL

-726 FINGLKCITL
+726 FIGGLKCITL

-760 MHYFPE
+760 NHYFPE

-775 KDSQISY
+775 KDSHISY
-782 HTTTTNITQSVV
+782 HTTSTATSTITESVV
-794 YYNTT
+794 YNTQ
-799 SLKEP
+799 SLC
-804 LLVY
+804 VY

>member
-1 MLQKKIEINKFYK
+1 
-14 TINIQSKSN
+14 
-23 MELVNNDAI
+23 MELFNNDAI
-32 IQTIT
+32 VQTIT
-37 CPITWC
+37 CPITCC
-43 VMEDPVQGND
+43 VMKDPVQGND
-53 GNTYERSAIVAALQI
+53 GNTYERSAIMSALTI
-68 KKESPITRQPMTM
+68 KQESPITRQPMNI
-81 SDLKVNVALRYL
+81 SDLKVNVALRFL
-93 CDKYHEMARNV
+93 CDKYHQTFKNATTQN
-104 SVPLVT
+104 T
-110 NPLSKPII
+110 QDTLSKPII
-118 LDHAINKNANKLL
+118 LDHTISKNNDKLL

-143 DLSAGHLS
+143 NLNTSHLS

-205 CIIKFDGA
+205 CIIKFDNI
-213 IDIVTPLTYAT
+213 IDIVTPLMYAT
-224 EPNKVQIM
+224 ETNKVQIM
-232 TSIDSI
+232 TSIDTI

-243 TNIWGAIEKALEI
+243 TNIWGALEKALQI
-256 LDTREDKSRNSAILM
+256 LDGRDDKSRNSAILM

-336 ATVFCNFIAT
+336 ATVFCNFIST
-346 ILCTVVM
+346 ILCSVVM

-376 FAYSFDPI
+376 FAYNYDPI

-394 VQHQQERNI
+394 VQVQQERNI
-403 VLNFENKLD
+403 VLNFKDKLD
-412 FTYYYTYTIGG
+412 FDYYYTYAIGG
-423 QYYTSTEHSVD
+423 QSYTSIVHSVN
-434 ADSIAHYARNIT
+434 ADSISRYVTNID
-446 SNSHILR
+446 SYSHIYR

-461 KMINSNRINNL
+461 KMINSNRINNI
-472 LSTQASYDEL
+472 LSTQANYDEL
-482 VNLLELNR
+482 VKLLEENK
-490 CVHSQSFVD
+490 CSHSQPFVD

-514 VKLAIDQ
+514 VKLAIDT
-521 KYFKRWGEFYLDQLS
+521 KYFRRWGEFYLDQLS

-558 FETLVDKSSDIFNSL
+558 FEALVDKSSDIFNSL
-573 EAPKPSLVV
+573 EAPTPSLVV
-582 YSNPQTSGNMF
+582 QQNSGNMF
-593 YRGLSSMPSS
+593 YRSPAPQ
-603 APISMASYNDPHG
+603 APISMSCYNDPQG

-622 CMIAMFN
+622 CKIAMFD
-629 GTSKRLKDVQKF
+629 GTSKLLKDVQKF
-641 DIIKSIDEN
+641 DIIKSIDQN

-657 VLCVVETIIE
+657 VLCVVETLIE
-667 SGIRNY
+667 SGYRDYTNING
-673 VSVNDVLI
+673 VLI
-681 TPWHPIKIG
+681 TPWHPIKFG
-690 LHGKEE
+690 LYGKEE

-706 TYSYSSSSMITL
+706 TYSFPSSSMITL

-726 FINGLKCITL
+726 IINGLKCITL
-736 GHNFTNHSKLIHPY
+736 GHNFTYHPKLIHPY

-766 DYANGKISV
+766 DFAHGKISV
-775 KDSQISY
+775 KDTHISY
-782 HTTTTNITQSVV
+782 HNSPTSNITQSVI

-799 SLKEP
+799 CLKKP
-804 LLVY
+804 LVAY

>member
-1 MLQKKIEINKFYK
+1 
-14 TINIQSKSN
+14 
-23 MELVNNDAI
+23 MELLNNDAI

-37 CPITWC
+37 CPITCC
-43 VMEDPVQGND
+43 VMTNPVQGND

-68 KKESPITRQPMTM
+68 KQESPITRQPMTLT
-81 SDLKVNVALRYL
+81 DLKVNVALRFL

-104 SVPLVT
+104 SAPLVAE
-110 NPLSKPII
+110 PLSKPII
-118 LDHAINKNANKLL
+118 LDHSISKNTNKLL
-131 LTFNVNEESFPK
+131 LTFNVNNESFPK

-192 KTVVKTLDAHSRI
+192 KTVVQTLDPQSRI
-205 CIIKFDGA
+205 CIIKFDGT
-213 IDIVTPLTYAT
+213 IDIVTPLMYAT
-224 EPNKVQIM
+224 ETNKVQIM

-238 KPGGQ
+238 KPDGQ

-256 LDTREDKSRNSAILM
+256 LDTRADKSRNSAILM

-284 EVETLKRLRKT
+284 EVETLKKLRKT

-346 ILCTVVM
+346 ILCSVIM
-353 NLQLHITPKQ
+353 NLQLHVIPKEN
-363 TNSASFNNLLVGD
+363 NSACFNNLCVGD
-376 FAYSFDPI
+376 FAYTYDPI

-394 VQHQQERNI
+394 VQYQQERNV
-403 VLNFENKLD
+403 VLNFEDKLD
-412 FTYYYTYTIGG
+412 FIYYYTYTIGG
-423 QYYTSTEHSVD
+423 KLFTSRSVSVN
-434 ADSIAHYARNIT
+434 ANSIVHYLTNENMNT
-446 SNSHILR
+446 HIIR
-453 ATSVEYIR
+453 ASAVEYIR
-461 KMINSNRINNL
+461 KMINANRINNL

-482 VNLLELNR
+482 VKLLEENK
-490 CVHSQSFVD
+490 CAFSQSFVD

-545 NFKDEGCMFGGEV
+545 NFKDEGCMFGGAV
-558 FETLVDKSSDIFNSL
+558 FEALVDKSSDIFNNL
-573 EAPKPSLVV
+573 KPPTPSLIVH
-582 YSNPQTSGNMF
+582 NTSPSTGNVF
-593 YRGLSSMPSS
+593 YRSLS
-603 APISMASYNDPHG
+603 SMASYNDPRG

-622 CMIAMFN
+622 CMITMFN
-629 GTSKRLKDVQKF
+629 GTSKRLKDVKKF
-641 DIIKSIDEN
+641 DIIKSIDKN

-667 SGIRNY
+667 SGYRDY
-673 VSVNDVLI
+673 VSVNGVLI
-681 TPWHPIKIG
+681 TPWHPIKFG

-706 TYSYSSSSMITL
+706 TFKFPSSSMITL

-726 FINGLKCITL
+726 FIGGLKCITL

-760 MHYFPE
+760 NHYFPE

-775 KDSQISY
+775 KDSHISY
-782 HTTTTNITQSVV
+782 HTTSTATSTITESVV
-794 YYNTT
+794 YNTQ
-799 SLKEP
+799 SLC
-804 LLVY
+804 VY

>member
-1 MLQKKIEINKFYK
+1 
-14 TINIQSKSN
+14 
-23 MELVNNDAI
+23 MELLNNDTI
-32 IQTIT
+32 IQTIS
-37 CPITWC
+37 CPITHC
-43 VMEDPVQGND
+43 VMTDPVQGND
-53 GNTYERSAIVAALQI
+53 GNTYERSAIVRALAI
-68 KKESPITRQPMTM
+68 KQESPITRQAMMT
-81 SDLKVNVALRYL
+81 SDLKVNVALRFL
-93 CDKYHEMARNV
+93 CDKYHQTLTSATTKPAQLP
-104 SVPLVT
+104 S
-110 NPLSKPII
+110 SKPII
-118 LDHAINKNANKLL
+118 LDHAISKNNSKLL
-131 LTFNVNEESFPK
+131 LTFNVNNESFPK

-192 KTVVKTLDAHSRI
+192 KTIVKTLDSHSRI
-205 CIIKFDGA
+205 CIIKFDNL
-213 IDIVTPLTYAT
+213 IDIVTPLMYAT
-224 EPNKVQIM
+224 ETNKVQIM
-232 TSIDSI
+232 TSIDTI

-243 TNIWGAIEKALEI
+243 TNIWGAVEKALQI
-256 LDTREDKSRNSAILM
+256 LDGRDDKSRNSAILM

-295 KNFTTPIYTFG
+295 NNFTTPIYTFG
-306 FGYNLQPTL
+306 FGYNLQTTL

-346 ILCTVVM
+346 ILCSVVM

-363 TNSASFNNLLVGD
+363 TNSASFSNLLVGD

-394 VQHQQERNI
+394 VQFQQERNI
-403 VLNFENKLD
+403 VLNFEDKLD
-412 FTYYYTYTIGG
+412 FDYYYTYTIGG
-423 QYYTSTEHSVD
+423 QYYTSSVHSVN
-434 ADSIAHYARNIT
+434 ADSIAKCANNPAL
-446 SNSHILR
+446 NSHIYR
-453 ATSVEYIR
+453 ATCVEYIR

-472 LSTQASYDEL
+472 LSTEATYNDL
-482 VNLLELNR
+482 VKLLEENK
-490 CVHSQSFVD
+490 CSHSQPFVD
-499 GLLKNIKGDFANIGQ
+499 GILKNIKGDFANIGQ
-514 VKLAIDQ
+514 VKLAIDT
-521 KYFKRWGEFYLDQLS
+521 KYFRRWGEFYLDQLS

-558 FETLVDKSSDIFNSL
+558 FEALVDKSSDIFNSL
-573 EAPKPSLVV
+573 EPPTPSLVV
-582 YSNPQTSGNMF
+582 QQSGNMF
-593 YRGLSSMPSS
+593 YRSLNLAPQ

-622 CMIAMFN
+622 CKIAMFD
-629 GTSKRLKDVQKF
+629 GTSKLLKDVQKF

-657 VLCVVETIIE
+657 VLCVLETLIE
-667 SGIRNY
+667 SGYRDY
-673 VSVNDVLI
+673 VNINGTLI
-681 TPWHPIKIG
+681 TPWHPVKIG
-690 LHGKEE
+690 LHGKTE
-696 TWCFPGELFS
+696 TWWFPGEVFS
-706 TYSYSSSSMITL
+706 TYSYQSSSMITL

-726 FINGLKCITL
+726 IINGLKCITL

-760 MHYFPE
+760 MYYFPE
-766 DYANGKISV
+766 DYADGKISV
-775 KDSQISY
+775 KDSHIDY
-782 HTTTTNITQSVV
+782 HTTPTSNITQSVV

-804 LLVY
+804 LVVY

>member
-1 MLQKKIEINKFYK
+1 
-14 TINIQSKSN
+14 
-23 MELVNNDAI
+23 MELFNDAV

-37 CPITWC
+37 CPITC
-43 VMEDPVQGND
+43 CAMKDPVQGND
-53 GNTYERSAIVAALQI
+53 GNTYERSAIVAALAI
-68 KKESPITRQPMTM
+68 KQESPITREPMRI

-93 CDKYHEMARNV
+93 CDKYHQTFQ
-104 SVPLVT
+104 SVT
-110 NPLSKPII
+110 SQHNDDKSSKPII
-118 LDHAINKNANKLL
+118 LDHTINKSINKLL
-131 LTFNVNEESFPK
+131 LTFNVNNESFPK

-151 QDIVLVIDRSGSM
+151 QDIVLIIDRSGSM
-164 HSQVEA
+164 HSSVEA

-192 KTVVKTLDAHSRI
+192 KTVVQTLDPHSRI
-205 CIIKFDGA
+205 CIIKFDNA
-213 IDIVTPLTYAT
+213 IDIVTPLMYAT
-224 EPNKVQIM
+224 ETNKVQIM

-243 TNIWGAIEKALEI
+243 TNIWGAIEKALQI
-256 LDTREDKSRNSAILM
+256 LDGRDDKTRNSAILM
-271 LTDGIPNVSPAQG
+271 LTDGIPNISPAQG

-346 ILCTVVM
+346 ILCSVVM

-363 TNSASFNNLLVGD
+363 GNSASFNNLCVGD

-384 NQKYIYDIGT
+384 NEKYVYDIGT

-403 VLNFENKLD
+403 VLNFEDKLD

-423 QYYTSTEHSVD
+423 KSYTSTGYSVNE
-434 ADSIAHYARNIT
+434 DSITHYVINPT
-446 SNSHILR
+446 MKSHIYR
-453 ATSVEYIR
+453 STCVEYIR

-482 VNLLELNR
+482 VKLLEENR
-490 CVHSQSFVD
+490 CPHSQVFVD

-521 KYFKRWGEFYLDQLS
+521 KYFRRWGEFYLDQLS

-558 FETLVDKSSDIFNSL
+558 FEALVDKSSDIFNSL

-582 YSNPQTSGNMF
+582 HNHAQNSGNMF
-593 YRGLSSMPSS
+593 YRSLSSMPSS

-622 CMIAMFN
+622 CMINMFN
-629 GTSKRLKDVQKF
+629 GTSKRLKDIKKF
-641 DIIKSIDEN
+641 DIIKSIDSN

-667 SGIRNY
+667 SGFREYANI
-673 VSVNDVLI
+673 NDVLI
-681 TPWHPIKIG
+681 TPWHPVKIG

-706 TYSYSSSSMITL
+706 TYKFPSTSMITL

-760 MHYFPE
+760 NHYFPE
-766 DYANGKISV
+766 DYAHGKISV
-775 KDSQISY
+775 KDSHISY
-782 HTTTTNITQSVV
+782 HTTSASTSASDSTITQSVV
-794 YYNTT
+794 YYNTA

-804 LLVY
+804 LVVC

>member
-1 MLQKKIEINKFYK
+1 
-14 TINIQSKSN
+14 
-23 MELVNNDAI
+23 MELLNNDAI

-37 CPITWC
+37 CPITCC
-43 VMEDPVQGND
+43 VMTYPVQGND

-68 KKESPITRQPMTM
+68 KQESPITRQPMTLA
-81 SDLKVNVALRYL
+81 DLKVNVPLRFL

-104 SVPLVT
+104 SVSHVAE
-110 NPLSKPII
+110 PLSKPII
-118 LDHAINKNANKLL
+118 LDHSISKNTNKLL
-131 LTFNVNEESFPK
+131 LTFNVNKESFPK
-143 DLSAGHLS
+143 DLNAGHLS

-164 HSQVEA
+164 QSQVEA

-192 KTVVKTLDAHSRI
+192 KTVVKTLDPHSRI
-205 CIIKFDGA
+205 CIIKFDGT
-213 IDIVTPLTYAT
+213 IDIVTPLMFAT

-256 LDTREDKSRNSAILM
+256 LDTRADKSRNSAILM

-284 EVETLKRLRKT
+284 EVETLKKLRKT

-306 FGYNLQPTL
+306 FGYNLQPSL

-346 ILCTVVM
+346 ILCSVVM
-353 NLQLHITPKQ
+353 NLQLHVIPKENN
-363 TNSASFNNLLVGD
+363 TSCFNNLCVGD
-376 FAYSFDPI
+376 YAYTYDPI

-394 VQHQQERNI
+394 VQYQQERNI
-403 VLNFENKLD
+403 VLNFEDKLD
-412 FTYYYTYTIGG
+412 FVYYYTYTIEG
-423 QYYTSTEHSVD
+423 QLYTSPSVSVN
-434 ADSIAHYARNIT
+434 ADSIVHYLTNENMNAHIYRT
-446 SNSHILR
+446 S
-453 ATSVEYIR
+453 AVDYIR
-461 KMINSNRINNL
+461 KMINANRINNL

-482 VNLLELNR
+482 VTLLEENK
-490 CVHSQSFVD
+490 CASSQSFVD

-514 VKLAIDQ
+514 VKLAIDP

-536 RSLNQQIKP
+536 RSLNQQMKP

-558 FETLVDKSSDIFNSL
+558 FEALVDKSSDIFNNL
-573 EAPKPSLVV
+573 KPPTPSLIVH
-582 YSNPQTSGNMF
+582 SATPSTGNVI
-593 YRGLSSMPSS
+593 YRSLAS
-603 APISMASYNDPHG
+603 ISMSSYNDPRG

-622 CMIAMFN
+622 CMINMFN

-641 DIIKSIDEN
+641 DIIKSIDKN

-657 VLCVVETIIE
+657 VLCVLETIIE
-667 SGIRNY
+667 SGYRDY
-673 VSVNDVLI
+673 VNVNGVLI
-681 TPWHPIKIG
+681 TPWHPIKFG

-706 TYSYSSSSMITL
+706 TFKFPSSSMITL

-750 YGTNKVIENL
+750 YGTNKVLENL
-760 MHYFPE
+760 NYYFPE

-775 KDSQISY
+775 KDSHISY
-782 HTTTTNITQSVV
+782 HTTLTSTSTFTESVV
-794 YYNTT
+794 YNTQ
-799 SLKEP
+799 SLC
-804 LLVY
+804 VC